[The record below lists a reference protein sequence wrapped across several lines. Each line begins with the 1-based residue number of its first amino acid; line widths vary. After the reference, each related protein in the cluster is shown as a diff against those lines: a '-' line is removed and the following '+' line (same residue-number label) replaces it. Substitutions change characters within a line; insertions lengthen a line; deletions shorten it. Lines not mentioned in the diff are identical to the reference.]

1 MMKAGLENKSVG
13 FLFVDTQ
20 VYKYFSLC
28 LKNCTVPKIHSFY
41 ILQIKDES
49 FLEDLNNILNAGDVP
64 NIYQPDE
71 LDNIYTTMKPI
82 VQDSGQPPTK
92 ANLYSAYTKLV
103 RSNIHLVVCMR

>member
-1 MMKAGLENKSVG
+1 MPEKKIRANQKKVIGYDNRPLENQP
-13 FLFVDTQ
+13 FIIFC
-20 VYKYFSLC
+20 FM
-28 LKNCTVPKIHSFY
+28 
-41 ILQIKDES
+41 QIKDES